1 MDVREDLIYGVSW
14 SPRPKRSIF
23 KVKRALKLVN
33 PIHSL
38 FSCAISLPSFLVIQN
53 SKIIFTKNM
62 HGHPLIC
69 YLWIQFFTTV
79 KMTYYQGQM
88 SPRAGNPPY
97 FVDFRVS
104 QSTICFGDPKLR
116 HHFCQNISWTSVRPY
131 LQKRSVTTVK
141 RSHFQGQ
148 TSLEQINLL
157 FADFC
162 GLQSTIFFGYP
173 KF

>member
-23 KVKRALKLVN
+23 KVKRALELVN
-33 PIHSL
+33 PIHSR

-69 YLWIQFFTTV
+69 YLWIQFFTTF

-88 SPRAGNPPY
+88 SPRAGNPPILSI
-97 FVDFRVS
+97 FVCHSLPFVLVIQNSDIIFVKIFHGRLLDLIYRVS
-104 QSTICFGDPKLR
+104 
-116 HHFCQNISWTSVRPY
+116 
-131 LQKRSVTTVK
+131 RSPWSKGPIFKVK
-141 RSHFQGQ
+141 R
-148 TSLEQINLL
+148 
-157 FADFC
+157 A
-162 GLQSTIFFGYP
+162 QSR
-173 KF
+173 